1 MSTRPPVGPQARVAA
16 AEHVRCRRFDDDVVL
31 VDLHRGEYFALDAV
45 GARMWELLVAGET
58 PATVAGALA
67 GEYDAA
73 ETEIL
78 RDCLRLT
85 EELLGRGL
93 VVTQP

>member
-1 MSTRPPVGPQARVAA
+1 VLA
-16 AEHVRCRRFDDDVVL
+16 AEHVRCRRFDDDIVL

-58 PATVAGALA
+58 PASVAAALA
-67 GEYDAA
+67 GEYDAT

-78 RDCLRLT
+78 HDCLRLT

-93 VVTQP
+93 VVGRP